1 MYQANIDGTKRT
13 ILQETRLTAAS
24 KVKYFCFFFC
34 LLFIFFLP
42 YDTKMYLVYH
52 KELKL
57 GTINL

>member
-13 ILQETRLTAAS
+13 ILQETRLTAAN
-24 KVKYFCFFFC
+24 KVKYFC